1 MDNLRISATDCLA
14 EPAPKAVIDTAMVRI
29 ELAIADMRHLAII
42 DRTEAR
48 ASACIA
54 ASARAQ

>member
-1 MDNLRISATDCLA
+1 
-14 EPAPKAVIDTAMVRI
+14 
-29 ELAIADMRHLAII
+29 MRHLAII